1 MEISKLQTLGH
12 MKCVLSDIGQ
22 HAHLGP
28 TWEIVQNMCFFKL
41 TVYMMNL
48 TVFWVWNCRIPF
60 AAIILSKV
68 LLVTARYP
76 GLYFVSYCAVFL
88 AACWTA
94 IWIFGATG
102 AVSLPYGGYYV
113 ALLIISLAWS
123 IEVLR
128 NIVNV
133 TVAGTVGTFYF
144 QV

>member
-1 MEISKLQTLGH
+1 M
-12 MKCVLSDIGQ
+12 
-22 HAHLGP
+22 
-28 TWEIVQNMCFFKL
+28 
-41 TVYMMNL
+41 
-48 TVFWVWNCRIPF
+48 
-60 AAIILSKV
+60 LSKV

-144 QV
+144 QVQGFRV